1 MYEYK
6 VFTLED
12 VKDISR
18 ESVKK
23 LVEDLSRKGW
33 EVVNVDYDN
42 MAVLA
47 KKTKMLND

>member
-6 VFTLED
+6 VFTVED

-18 ESVKK
+18 ESVRK

-33 EVVNVDYDN
+33 EVVHADYDN